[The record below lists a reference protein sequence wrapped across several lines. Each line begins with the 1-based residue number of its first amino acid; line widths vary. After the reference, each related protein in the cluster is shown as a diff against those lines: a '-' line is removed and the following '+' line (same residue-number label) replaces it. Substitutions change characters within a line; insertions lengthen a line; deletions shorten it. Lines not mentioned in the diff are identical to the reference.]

1 MKYDFEEFIEKK
13 TEEEMMILMKI
24 ILIGVISAMI
34 IACCFWFYYAE
45 NARTLYVVTATGE
58 EMTGHFILRHRYDS
72 VWVRLE
78 DGTMEKVIKYKV
90 IE

>member
-1 MKYDFEEFIEKK
+1 MKYDFEEFIEKE
-13 TEEEMMILMKI
+13 TEEKMMILKMF
-24 ILIGVISAMI
+24 ILIGVTLAAI
-34 IACCFWFYYAE
+34 IAYCFGSCYVE
-45 NARTLYVVTATGE
+45 NIRTLYVVTETGE
-58 EMTGHFILRHRYDS
+58 EMTGHFILRHRYNS

>member
-1 MKYDFEEFIEKK
+1 MKYDFEEFIGKK

-34 IACCFWFYYAE
+34 IACCFGFYYVE
-45 NARTLYVVTATGE
+45 NVRTLYVVTATGE

-78 DGTMEKVIKYKV
+78 DGTMEKVVKYKV